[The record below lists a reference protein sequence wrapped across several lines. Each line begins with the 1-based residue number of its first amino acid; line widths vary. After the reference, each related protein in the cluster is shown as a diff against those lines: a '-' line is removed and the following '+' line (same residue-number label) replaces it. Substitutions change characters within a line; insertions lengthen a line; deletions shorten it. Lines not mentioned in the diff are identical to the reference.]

1 MPRTART
8 ADRLRV
14 ALASLS
20 HVRAGPT
27 RSRVLWQAVEMRGR
41 HWPYVDHDTL
51 RCADR
56 RATAGG
62 KEPPPDDTPRP
73 PAGKPTDSKPAHEA
87 TRVTLDTIPAR
98 AAPVAP
104 FAPDPVQHVTTEAVR
119 RGIGEFGDLVHL
131 GDGGADNAN
140 RGRRGASGVPG
151 FQVVGDVGPALP
163 RRPRRPVSL
172 SPKARTLR
180 RRRRPTFLL

>member
-1 MPRTART
+1 
-8 ADRLRV
+8 
-14 ALASLS
+14 
-20 HVRAGPT
+20 
-27 RSRVLWQAVEMRGR
+27 MRGR

-87 TRVTLDTIPAR
+87 TRVTLDTNLEWSSADGSTSCVVYFGTDPTPDGADAGYLP

-104 FAPDPVQHVTTEAVR
+104 FAPDPVQHVTTEAVH

-131 GDGGADNAN
+131 DDGGADNAN
-140 RGRRGASGVPG
+140 RGRRGASGVPD